1 MLNTILSFGNSS
13 LTNNK
18 NRTINGVTASGGK
31 YTYYAYASSA
41 GDLTSIIQD
50 GAAPVLGAFTKLTD
64 ISGTN
69 SFGASVTYRV
79 YKSNA
84 TDAFTNNSLAF
95 S

>member
-1 MLNTILSFGNSS
+1 MLNTILSFGNSY

-41 GDLTSIIQD
+41 GNLTSIIQD

-69 SFGASVTYRV
+69 SFGASVIYRV